1 MHSCSQLHRNTG
13 DGLACCPSDARDPLT
28 HKPAPSSG
36 STCMAVFKVQL
47 PCTQVDVTMETIPV
61 FLRGGSIVPRKERA
75 RRSTAQMVDDPFTLW
90 VVLDSDGAAS
100 GDLYLDDGRSFAFQR
115 GIFAHRRF
123 AFRDGRLSSAR
134 VAAPERAAIQPYK
147 DSKYQPSQVIERI
160 VVLGLAGGP
169 NGWQVKLQGGSALQ
183 AAPGPLVLRPEL
195 ASSTAALVIRKPDLP
210 VADDWI
216 LQFSK

>member
-1 MHSCSQLHRNTG
+1 
-13 DGLACCPSDARDPLT
+13 
-28 HKPAPSSG
+28 
-36 STCMAVFKVQL
+36 MAVVKVQL
-47 PCTQVDVTMETIPV
+47 PCMQVDVTMETIPV

-75 RRSTAQMVDDPFTLW
+75 RRSTVQMVDDPFTLW
-90 VVLDSDGAAS
+90 VVLDSDGTAS

-123 AFRDGRLSSAR
+123 AFRDGQLSNAR
-134 VAAPERAAIQPYK
+134 VAAPKRAAIQPYK

-160 VVLGLAGGP
+160 IVLGLAGGP
-169 NGWQVKLQGGSALQ
+169 NGWQVKLQGGGALQ

>member
-1 MHSCSQLHRNTG
+1 
-13 DGLACCPSDARDPLT
+13 
-28 HKPAPSSG
+28 
-36 STCMAVFKVQL
+36 MAVVKVQL
-47 PCTQVDVTMETIPV
+47 PCMQVDVTMETIPV

-75 RRSTAQMVDDPFTLW
+75 RRSTVQMVDDPFTLW
-90 VVLDSDGAAS
+90 VVLDSDGTAS
-100 GDLYLDDGRSFAFQR
+100 GDLYLDDGHSFAFQR

-123 AFRDGRLSSAR
+123 AFRDGRLSNAR

-160 VVLGLAGGP
+160 IVLGLAGGP
-169 NGWQVKLQGGSALQ
+169 NGWQVKLQGGGALQ